1 MNGVIEAR
9 RGVSFGVIVFELVP
23 AALLVALFAAVGIVH
38 VTGRV
43 LVVKVGYQ
51 LSKLDAE
58 REVLTRE
65 HDRLQLELA
74 TEKAPARLEAY
85 AKSMGMAAPA
95 PSTILH
101 ARAAENRPSPLGEGG
116 RALPRSPGEGQK
128 PTSPK
133 IALEPR

>member
-1 MNGVIEAR
+1 VNGAIEAR
-9 RGVSFGVIVFELVP
+9 RGVSFGVIFFELVP
-23 AALLVALFAAVGIVH
+23 AALLMALFAAVGIVH

-51 LSKLDAE
+51 LSKLDAD

-101 ARAAENRPSPLGEGG
+101 AKPSPLGEGG
-116 RALPRSPGEGQK
+116 RAPQRSPGEGQK
-128 PTSPK
+128 PTRPS
-133 IALEPR
+133 ASTEPR